1 MSDRENPHTGHRKRV
16 RKRFTD
22 EGLESFSDHEIL
34 ELLLFYSVPRRDTN
48 ETAHRLIL
56 RFGSLSSVFDAGIGE
71 LTDVE
76 GISLNTAVL
85 IKLIPALSRA
95 YLLDRDTRYPSFRDP
110 EKLGRYLVNSFIGCT
125 GERLIAVYF
134 NNRGE
139 CIGKTVVSEGT
150 VNSTDIPVR
159 KIAETGY
166 RMKAAYFVL
175 AHNHPDGDP
184 IPSAEDI
191 SATETCTE
199 IFCRLGIPLAE
210 HYVIGGNSCRRIIS
224 ADE

>member
-1 MSDRENPHTGHRKRV
+1 MSFCCSTP
-16 RKRFTD
+16 
-22 EGLESFSDHEIL
+22 
-34 ELLLFYSVPRRDTN
+34 VPCRDTN
-48 ETAHRLIL
+48 ETAHRLIS

-191 SATETCTE
+191 SATETWHGD
-199 IFCRLGIPLAE
+199 ILPSRDPS
-210 HYVIGGNSCRRIIS
+210 GGALCYRREFLPQDNFGGRMTGET
-224 ADE
+224 A

>member
-48 ETAHRLIL
+48 ETAHRLIS

-85 IKLIPALSRA
+85 I
-95 YLLDRDTRYPSFRDP
+95 
-110 EKLGRYLVNSFIGCT
+110 
-125 GERLIAVYF
+125 
-134 NNRGE
+134 
-139 CIGKTVVSEGT
+139 
-150 VNSTDIPVR
+150 
-159 KIAETGY
+159 
-166 RMKAAYFVL
+166 
-175 AHNHPDGDP
+175 
-184 IPSAEDI
+184 
-191 SATETCTE
+191 
-199 IFCRLGIPLAE
+199 
-210 HYVIGGNSCRRIIS
+210 
-224 ADE
+224 

>member
-1 MSDRENPHTGHRKRV
+1 M
-16 RKRFTD
+16 
-22 EGLESFSDHEIL
+22 
-34 ELLLFYSVPRRDTN
+34 
-48 ETAHRLIL
+48 
-56 RFGSLSSVFDAGIGE
+56 
-71 LTDVE
+71 
-76 GISLNTAVL
+76 
-85 IKLIPALSRA
+85 
-95 YLLDRDTRYPSFRDP
+95 
-110 EKLGRYLVNSFIGCT
+110 NSFIGCT

-150 VNSTDIPVR
+150 VNSTDIPIR

-191 SATETCTE
+191 SATETWHGD
-199 IFCRLGIPLAE
+199 ILPSRDPSAE
-210 HYVIGGNSCRRIIS
+210 HYVTAGIPARGIFLQDDDR
-224 ADE
+224 

>member
-1 MSDRENPHTGHRKRV
+1 M
-16 RKRFTD
+16 
-22 EGLESFSDHEIL
+22 
-34 ELLLFYSVPRRDTN
+34 
-48 ETAHRLIL
+48 
-56 RFGSLSSVFDAGIGE
+56 
-71 LTDVE
+71 
-76 GISLNTAVL
+76 
-85 IKLIPALSRA
+85 
-95 YLLDRDTRYPSFRDP
+95 
-110 EKLGRYLVNSFIGCT
+110 NSFIGCT